1 MEYQDIQQIA
11 IVYGKK
17 DLVEYFVEQFNI
29 DRLHDGE
36 EIKAILVKDDLKKDL
51 KHFIWK
57 SRKSQN

>member
-1 MEYQDIQQIA
+1 MKHSDIQQIA

-17 DLVEYFVEQFNI
+17 DLVEYFVEQFSI

-36 EIKAILVKDDLKKDL
+36 EIKAILVRDDLKKDL

-57 SRKSQN
+57 GD